1 MHATKTRTVRMYLRA
16 GKQGDLT
23 IRHRLETDVRAGISA
38 SETLRRALSQYYG
51 LDKHRPTP
59 PSPNG
64 GTDPAVAQA
73 LLLMAGHVRD
83 LADEVA
89 RLKAEVRE
97 LRAELRAAVE
107 G

>member
-1 MHATKTRTVRMYLRA
+1 MRGANTHVVKCYIRGGADRQLLSRLMADRA
-16 GKQGDLT
+16 RGVGY
-23 IRHRLETDVRAGISA
+23 
-38 SETLRRALSQYYG
+38 SETLRRALRVYYK
-51 LDKHRPTP
+51 LDAPPTP